1 MPGKDEPPPLATRCK
16 KAISKVIL
24 SVGIS
29 LLLTAPSSRK
39 PLLQIVRVDSKF
51 PGDERGFIAFIRIN
65 QEFPKASEN
74 SVAHKPSGF
83 VMGALPQSLQFL
95 VAYPWEG
102 QRLPIRITPAE
113 LDRKSSAF
121 RIYAPPS
128 VGHFRQYRF
137 QPL

>member
-1 MPGKDEPPPLATRCK
+1 MPGKMNRHYWSAMK
-16 KAISKVIL
+16 KVDFKNGS

-29 LLLTAPSSRK
+29 ILLTGPNSRK
-39 PLLQIVRVDSKF
+39 LLLQIVRVDSEF
-51 PGDERGFIAFIRIN
+51 PSGERGFIAFIRIN
-65 QEFPKASEN
+65 QEFPKAGEN

-83 VMGALPQSLQFL
+83 VGGALPQGLQFL
-95 VAYPWEG
+95 VAYPWKG

-121 RIYAPPS
+121 RIYVPPS
-128 VGHFRQYRF
+128 VGHLQQYGF